1 MTGDLT
7 TTRFPRVDDPTEPIR
22 PINNHDHRF
31 SQHRDARDPLFW
43 RAFTA
48 ALAAAILTAIGV
60 AYFTGSAIGLLAIMP
75 GAAVTAMAVVGG
87 RETIRR
93 WRR

>member
-1 MTGDLT
+1 MT
-7 TTRFPRVDDPTEPIR
+7 DDPTVRIPAVDDTTQ

-31 SQHRDARDPLFW
+31 NQHRDARDPLFW

-48 ALAAAILTAIGV
+48 ALSAAILTAIGV